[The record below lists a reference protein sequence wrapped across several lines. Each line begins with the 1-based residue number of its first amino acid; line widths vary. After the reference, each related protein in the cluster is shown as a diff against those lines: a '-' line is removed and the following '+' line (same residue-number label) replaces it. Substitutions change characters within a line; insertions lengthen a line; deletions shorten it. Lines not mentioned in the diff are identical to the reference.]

1 MNVYDTILITG
12 GRGMLGHALTDL
24 LRGRGHEPIISD
36 LPEMDI
42 TDPQGLK
49 RYFAE
54 KKPTLVINCAAHT
67 KVDQCER
74 EKDKADTINGYA
86 VGYLASACK
95 SLSATLVHISTD
107 FVFDG
112 TQRRPYRIDDGP
124 HPLSAYGKSKLLGET
139 ELQKNA
145 PARWLIVRT
154 AWLYGRHGPNF
165 PRTMVQAAQAGK
177 PLTVVSDQMGSP
189 TYTVDLGAAILDLLD
204 AGGGGVFHAT
214 NSGQT
219 TWYDF
224 AKAALEDFGVRAEIA
239 PISSAEWTQKRPAA
253 AIRPGY
259 SVLDLEP
266 LERRI
271 GHPMR
276 PWRAALKDYRAAV
289 QRDGF

>member
-1 MNVYDTILITG
+1 MQIIDQRVVVTG
-12 GRGMLGHALTDL
+12 AGGMLGRALTEGLTGRGMRPISLSRADCDISKPADRKSIFDHHPTVL
-24 LRGRGHEPIISD
+24 L
-36 LPEMDI
+36 
-42 TDPQGLK
+42 
-49 RYFAE
+49 
-54 KKPTLVINCAAHT
+54 NCAAHT
-67 KVDQCER
+67 KVDLCEQ
-74 EKDKADTINGYA
+74 ETELANQINGYA
-86 VGYLASACK
+86 VGELAAMCRENG
-95 SLSATLVHISTD
+95 TFLVHVSTD

-112 TQRRPYRIDDGP
+112 RGNRPYKPDDP
-124 HPLSAYGKSKLLGET
+124 VNPLSAYGRSKLLGET
-139 ELQKNA
+139 ELRRQGGGD
-145 PARWLIVRT
+145 WMIVRT
-154 AWLYGRHGPNF
+154 AWVYGRGGANF

-239 PISSAEWTQKRPAA
+239 PISSAEWAEKRPTA